1 MDTLDGMRTFVT
13 VVQEGSFSAAARRL
27 DRSPQLVSKH
37 VAQLEKYLGTRLL
50 NRSTRRLS
58 LTEAGTA
65 YAGRARVIL
74 DEIDD
79 MEGAVTGMTAR
90 AQGTLRVNAPMSFG
104 ISELS
109 AVIADYQREQPD
121 VDVDLTL
128 NDRVIDVVAEGFD
141 VAVRIGQL
149 RESALIARKLAPV
162 DLVLCAAPAYLERHG
177 EPASPDDLAG
187 HNCLAY
193 AYAAER
199 REWAFERD
207 GRQVRVPVRGN
218 FRANNG
224 DALCRA
230 AVAGAGVILQPAF
243 IVDHD
248 LRRDALRPLLDAWHT
263 PALGVYAV
271 FAHRQ
276 FLSAK
281 VRTFVDF
288 LAARY
293 AGKAGSDAAALD
305 EPVR

>member
-1 MDTLDGMRTFVT
+1 MDTLDGMRTFVA

-37 VAQLEKYLGTRLL
+37 VAQLEEYLGARLL
-50 NRSTRRLS
+50 NRSTRRIS
-58 LTEAGTA
+58 LTEAGSA
-65 YAGRARVIL
+65 YADRARTVL
-74 DEIDD
+74 EEIDEL
-79 MEGAVTGMTAR
+79 EGAVTGMTAR
-90 AQGTLRVNAPMSFG
+90 AQGTLRINAPMSFG

-109 AVIADYQREQPD
+109 AVIADYQGQQPD

-149 RESALIARKLAPV
+149 RESALVARKLAPV
-162 DLVLCAAPAYLERHG
+162 ELVLCAAPAYLERHG
-177 EPASPDDLAG
+177 TPASPDELAG

-193 AYAAER
+193 AYSAER

-207 GRQVRVPVRGN
+207 GREVKVPVRGN

-243 IVDHD
+243 IVGDE
-248 LRRDALRPLLDAWHT
+248 LRRGTLRRLLDAWRT
-263 PALGVYAV
+263 PDLGVYAV

-276 FLSAK
+276 FVSAK
-281 VRTFVDF
+281 VRTFVEF
-288 LAARY
+288 LAARF
-293 AGKAGSDAAALD
+293 ANRHAGS
-305 EPVR
+305 